1 MNKFIKEVKELE
13 SKTGLTI
20 NVVEHEELKEMMV
33 SNFNINRQRELK
45 SLTIFTNE
53 NNDNQI
59 SKVVEAI
66 EGYGKAVKGVKKEA
80 EFLAYKEK
88 DIKEFISS
96 LEEKYNA
103 EVINLNAK
111 VSSTPVTVDVTINGS
126 SITIDTILLNNYILE
141 EALNVEE
148 LENKK
153 KEVISL
159 IDEDLQEA

>member
-1 MNKFIKEVKELE
+1 MNKFVKEVKELE
-13 SKTGLTI
+13 SKTGLKI
-20 NVVEHEELKEMMV
+20 NLVEQEELKEMLIT
-33 SNFNINRQRELK
+33 NFNINRKRELI
-45 SLTIFTNE
+45 SITIFTNE

-66 EGYGKAVKGVKKEA
+66 EGYGKAVKETKKEA
-80 EFLAYKEK
+80 EFLTYKEK

-103 EVINLNAK
+103 EVINLNSK
-111 VSSTPVTVDVTINGS
+111 ESSIPVSVDVTINGAFS
-126 SITIDTILLNNYILE
+126 KIDSILLNNYILE
-141 EALNVEE
+141 EALNVED

-159 IDEDLQEA
+159 IDEDLQSL